1 MRIVSTS
8 ASPTLRQPQPAVSVA
23 PRSAVAT
30 ASAKAPAVDRW
41 IVDSVRRPA
50 VKTPT
55 SPRLSIPNHLFKD
68 VFATPAPPSAP
79 APRTAEDYQEIFAW
93 VEKVTGKPIA
103 YQNPRS
109 QQAYVDSIQ
118 GDAQEKYDT
127 TGFLATLGVKGS
139 EAYGRNDDGVHH
151 LLTTIEYQPNS
162 EEVSKVL
169 QAAQKTF
176 FWFFKRF
183 PNTFN
188 KVANLADKYY
198 FERKDTKAQSW
209 VNDAVPANGIPN
221 KPLLTPEAVKG
232 HYRDNLLSR
241 HAEQKIAMQS
251 QDYFDR
257 YFKGNPPSEI
267 GALFEDDFHMGVP
280 EPGETPHNY
289 GTYAIAT
296 QLGFSHEQAV
306 RFGTANFDMDLNVT
320 EYGDTDAF
328 PNARPSRHFNLNKHQ
343 PEKGDTR
350 FIWAQRHLDAAVE
363 LAKRGEFAQAEREIG
378 YGLHSIQDA
387 FAHGHIRLAS
397 HAITDNIPDGV
408 DYNPVGAYEATL
420 ATIGYLKRYMD
431 EIQAL

>member
-1 MRIVSTS
+1 MRISS
-8 ASPTLRQPQPAVSVA
+8 SYPSVA
-23 PRSAVAT
+23 PAPSAAAGQPRLTASPAVA
-30 ASAKAPAVDRW
+30 APVDRW
-41 IVDSVRRPA
+41 VVDSVRTKA
-50 VKTPT
+50 LKTPQ
-55 SPRLSIPNHLFKD
+55 SPGLHQPNHLFKD
-68 VFATPAPPSAP
+68 VFSVPQPSPATP
-79 APRTAEDYQEIFAW
+79 RTPEDYTAIFAW
-93 VEKVTGKPIA
+93 VEQVTGKPIA
-103 YQNPRS
+103 YQNAHS
-109 QQAYVDSIQ
+109 QEAYVASIQ

-127 TGFLATLGVKGS
+127 TGFLKTLGVHGS

-151 LLTTIEYQPNS
+151 LLTTIEYKPHS

-169 QAAQKTF
+169 QAAQKTA

-188 KVANLADKYY
+188 KVATLADKYY
-198 FERKDTKAQSW
+198 FTRKDTKAQSW
-209 VNDAVPANGIPN
+209 VNDAVPARGLPN
-221 KPLLTPEAVKG
+221 TPVLPADQVKA
-232 HYRDNLLSR
+232 HYKDNLLSR
-241 HAEQKIAMQS
+241 HASQQIAMQS

-257 YFKGNPPSEI
+257 YFKNNAPSEL

-280 EPGETPHNY
+280 ADGETPQNY

-320 EYGDTDAF
+320 DYGDTDAF
-328 PNARPSRHFNLNKHQ
+328 PNARPSRHFNLNKFE

-363 LAKRGEFAQAEREIG
+363 LARRGDFSQAEREIG

-431 EIQAL
+431 ALQDL

>member
-1 MRIVSTS
+1 MRIVPVSQTPILTQQPAAKAQSTS
-8 ASPTLRQPQPAVSVA
+8 SVA
-23 PRSAVAT
+23 SSPA
-30 ASAKAPAVDRW
+30 AVDRW
-41 IVDSVRRPA
+41 IVDSVRKPA
-50 VKTPT
+50 LKTPQ
-55 SPRLSIPNHLFKD
+55 SPRLNLPNQLFKD
-68 VFATPAPPSAP
+68 VFSPTPATPK
-79 APRTAEDYQEIFAW
+79 PRTQEDYQNIFAW
-93 VEKVTGKPIA
+93 VEEVTGKPIA
-103 YQNPRS
+103 YQNDRS
-109 QQAYVDSIQ
+109 QAAYIASIQ
-118 GDAQEKYDT
+118 GDNQEKYDT
-127 TGFLATLGVKGS
+127 QGFLKTLGVQG
-139 EAYGRNDDGVHH
+139 AQTYGRNDKGVHH
-151 LLTTIEYQPNS
+151 LLTTIDYTPNS

-169 QAAQKTF
+169 QIAQKTF
-176 FWFFKRF
+176 FWFFERF
-183 PNTFN
+183 PKTFD
-188 KVANLADKYY
+188 KVANVADKYY

-209 VNDAVPANGIPN
+209 INDAVPANGIPQ
-221 KPLLTPEAVKG
+221 KPVLPADQVKA

-241 HAEQKIAMQS
+241 FAAQNIAMQS

-257 YFKGNPPSEI
+257 YFKNSPPAEL

-280 EPGETPHNY
+280 KPGETPHNY

-296 QLGFSHEQAV
+296 QLGFSHDQAV

-350 FIWAQRHLDAAVE
+350 FIWAQRHLDAALE
-363 LAKRGEFAQAEREIG
+363 LAKRGEFEQAEREIG

-420 ATIGYLKRYMD
+420 ASIGYLKRYMD
-431 EIQAL
+431 AIQAL

>member
-1 MRIVSTS
+1 MRISS
-8 ASPTLRQPQPAVSVA
+8 SYPSVA
-23 PRSAVAT
+23 LAPSAAAGQSQPTVVNTAVA
-30 ASAKAPAVDRW
+30 APVDRW
-41 IVDSVRRPA
+41 IVDSVRTKA
-50 VKTPT
+50 VKTPQST
-55 SPRLSIPNHLFKD
+55 SLNPPAGLFKD
-68 VFATPAPPSAP
+68 VFSTPVTHTP
-79 APRTAEDYQEIFAW
+79 APRTAEDYQAIFSW
-93 VEKVTGKPIA
+93 VEQVTGKPVA
-103 YQNPRS
+103 YQNERS
-109 QQAYVDSIQ
+109 QAAYVASIQ
-118 GDAQEKYDT
+118 GDDQEKYDT
-127 TGFLATLGVKGS
+127 TGFLKTLGVYGA
-139 EAYGRNDDGVHH
+139 ETYGRNDAGVHE
-151 LLTTIEYQPNS
+151 LLTTIDYKPHS
-162 EEVSKVL
+162 EEVSKTL
-169 QAAQKTF
+169 QAAQKTA

-198 FERKDTKAQSW
+198 FTRKDTKAQSW
-209 VNDAVPANGIPN
+209 VNDAVPAKGIPN
-221 KPLLTPEAVKG
+221 TAVLPAAQIKA
-232 HYRDNLLSR
+232 HYKDNLLSR
-241 HAEQKIAMQS
+241 HASQKIAMQS

-257 YFKGNPPSEI
+257 YFKTNVPSEL

-280 EPGETPHNY
+280 AEGETPQNY

-296 QLGFSHEQAV
+296 QLGFTHEQAV

-320 EYGDTDAF
+320 DYGDTDAF
-328 PNARPSRHFNLNKHQ
+328 PNARPSRHFNLNKFE

-363 LAKRGEFAQAEREIG
+363 LAKRGDFAQAEREIG

-431 EIQAL
+431 TLQDL

>member
-1 MRIVSTS
+1 MRIVPV
-8 ASPTLRQPQPAVSVA
+8 SPTPVVTQQPTAA
-23 PRSAVAT
+23 PRPTVPT
-30 ASAKAPAVDRW
+30 ASAPAAVDRW
-41 IVDSVRRPA
+41 IVDSVRKPA
-50 VKTPT
+50 FKAPA
-55 SPRLSIPNHLFKD
+55 LNMPNQLFKD
-68 VFATPAPPSAP
+68 VFSPAPNTPQ
-79 APRTAEDYQEIFAW
+79 PRTQADYQKIFAW
-93 VEKVTGKPIA
+93 VEEVTGKPIA
-103 YQNPRS
+103 YQNERS
-109 QQAYVDSIQ
+109 QAAYIASIQ
-118 GDAQEKYDT
+118 GESQEKYDT
-127 TGFLATLGVKGS
+127 QGFLKTLGIQN
-139 EAYGRNDDGVHH
+139 AQTYGRNDKGVHH
-151 LLTTIEYQPNS
+151 LLTTIDYTPHS
-162 EEVSKVL
+162 EEVSKAL
-169 QAAQKTF
+169 QMAQKTF
-176 FWFFKRF
+176 FWFFERF
-183 PNTFN
+183 PNTFD

-209 VNDAVPANGIPN
+209 VNDAVPAKGIPQ
-221 KPLLTPEAVKG
+221 KQILPAEQVKA

-241 HAEQKIAMQS
+241 FASQNIAMQS

-257 YFKGNPPSEI
+257 YFKNSPPSEL

-350 FIWAQRHLDAAVE
+350 FIWAQRHLDAALA
-363 LAKRGEFAQAEREIG
+363 LAKRGEFEQAEREIG

-431 EIQAL
+431 AIQAL